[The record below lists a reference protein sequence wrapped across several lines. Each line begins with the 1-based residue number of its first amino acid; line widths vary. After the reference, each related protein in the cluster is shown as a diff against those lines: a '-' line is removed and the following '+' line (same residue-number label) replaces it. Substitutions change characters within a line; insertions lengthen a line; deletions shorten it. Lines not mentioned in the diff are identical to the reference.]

1 MQEYLRF
8 ASDHLLLFAALA
20 AVLAAIA
27 WVEFQRLAS
36 GVKHLDVNEA
46 VRLMNQDDTIVI
58 DVREDAELREG
69 RIGKAKHIP
78 LSVLDQRLKE
88 LEKYRDKTIIAYCR
102 SGARSAR
109 ACSKLRKAGFEKVVN
124 LRGGLIAWR
133 EAKLPVRKR

>member
-1 MQEYLRF
+1 MQEYLHF
-8 ASDHLLLFAALA
+8 ASNHILLFAALGA
-20 AVLAAIA
+20 ILATIA
-27 WVEFQRLAS
+27 WVEFQRIGS
-36 GVKHLDVNEA
+36 GVKHLDANEA
-46 VRLMNQDDTIVI
+46 VRLMNQDDTIVL

-78 LSVLDQRLKE
+78 LRDLDKRLKE
-88 LEKYRDKTIIAYCR
+88 LEKHRNKNIIVYCR

-109 ACSKLRKAGFEKVVN
+109 ACAMLRKAGFEQVAN